1 MVHRKISRRLNFDDS
16 TLLTSGRL
24 RLPRYSYIGLILISV
39 VAASI
44 GGYAYV
50 LPKLFPIQE
59 TSSPKTVIHIPK
71 GAGVPPPNWVDFR
84 NLTSPTFHYPVNITV
99 VIGVNNT
106 IEWVN
111 DDNQA
116 HTVTSLQVPTGASTF
131 NSEFVFPGKT
141 FMLTLTVPGV
151 YKYVCAWHNWLAG
164 QITVKLA

>member
-1 MVHRKISRRLNFDDS
+1 M
-16 TLLTSGRL
+16 
-24 RLPRYSYIGLILISV
+24 
-39 VAASI
+39 
-44 GGYAYV
+44 
-50 LPKLFPIQE
+50 
-59 TSSPKTVIHIPK
+59 
-71 GAGVPPPNWVDFR
+71 
-84 NLTSPTFHYPVNITV
+84 TV

-141 FMLTLTVPGV
+141 FTLTLTVPGV